1 MLKKTIAVL
10 LLFSICSFA
19 QTIDGLKSISYGSF
33 KQKKVQKYIN
43 YFAKS
48 EKGKAFFTGTYPRM
62 GKYEKNIK
70 DIFLKYQ
77 IPDEII
83 YVSMLESGFNQN
95 ALSKAGALG
104 LWQFMPSSARIFGLR
119 VDDWVD
125 ERKDIDKSTE
135 AAAKYFRSLM
145 RKFNSW
151 ELAFAGYNS
160 GDLTVK
166 RAIKKYNSNDFWYLS
181 NKTFPK
187 QTKEYVPQIIALM
200 IISQDLSKYGFGEL
214 KLQAPL
220 KTKKV
225 MVDEST
231 SLEYLSKLIDLDN
244 KVLKE
249 LNPSLLK
256 GITPPDT
263 EYAVNI
269 PLSKIKTLYAK
280 LNRNNKRIVG
290 EYLIKKGDT
299 ISKIAIKFNISIEEI
314 YKLNNLHDSKIIA
327 GKKLLIYLNS
337 QNTLKDGKYFT
348 HIVKRG
354 ESLYKISKE
363 YEIKVKDLKEW
374 NNLSNSK
381 IIVGQ
386 KLRVRLANE

>member
-1 MLKKTIAVL
+1 MLKKAIIIF

-19 QTIDGLKSISYGSF
+19 QTIDSLKNIPYGSF
-33 KQKKVQKYIN
+33 KQKKVQKYID
-43 YFAKS
+43 YFTNSK
-48 EKGKAFFTGTYPRM
+48 KGKSFFKATYPRM

-70 DIFLKYQ
+70 DIFLKYK
-77 IPDEII
+77 IPEEII

-104 LWQFMPSSARIFGLR
+104 LWQFMPTSARIFGLR

-125 ERKDIDKSTE
+125 ERKDIIKSTE

-166 RAIKKYNSNDFWYLS
+166 RAIEKYSSTDFWYLS
-181 NKTFPK
+181 KKTFPK

-214 KLQAPL
+214 KLKPPL

-225 MVDEST
+225 IVDKST
-231 SLEYLSKLIDLDN
+231 SLQYLSKLIDLDY
-244 KVLKE
+244 KVLE
-249 LNPSLLK
+249 RLNPSLLK
-256 GITPPDT
+256 GITPPDI
-263 EYAVNI
+263 EYPVNI
-269 PLSKIKTLYAK
+269 PSSKVKVLYTK
-280 LNRNNKRIVG
+280 LNRNNKRVVG
-290 EYLIKKGDT
+290 DYLIKKGDT

-314 YKLNNLHDSKIIA
+314 YRLNNLSDSKIIA

-337 QNTLKDGKYFT
+337 NSTSKDGKYFI
-348 HIVKRG
+348 HIVKKG
-354 ESLYKISKE
+354 ESLYKISKD
-363 YEIKVKDLKEW
+363 YEIKVEDLKEW
-374 NNLSNSK
+374 NNLSISK
-381 IIVGQ
+381 IIIGQ